1 MKKFLYGAIILLVIA
16 LVVIGVYLFNLF
28 NAFQSGVDSSYEG
41 TDREGSELREED
53 IDPSM
58 DSFTV
63 LILGV
68 DENEARSEKNNMDTD
83 DFRTDTMMLATFDK
97 ENDEVKLTSIP
108 RDTLAYF
115 PEQNYFDKITHAHR
129 EGGPDNSMA
138 AVESLL
144 NVPVDFYVRVN
155 MSAVVDI
162 VDAVGGVEFDV
173 PFDMKEPNSN
183 DDGYTELEEGKQTLN
198 GEEALAVVR
207 SRRVDTDLGRGQRQL
222 EMVEAILSRAKST
235 GALTKL
241 DDLIKV
247 VADNTKHNMEA
258 KTIRSLAAYY
268 STNDLEFNPT
278 QIRGSDYWNP
288 GNGAY
293 FYWANEEH
301 LYTISKTLRE
311 TLGLEEPEPYD
322 LINVRLMDYITPY
335 QYVDDYY
342 LEEFEPQQPAYFM
355 QEGYEPQFG
364 DGFDIPESN
373 PEESIEGEDDPDAV
387 PGGGQEPEE
396 SSEEPTGETVPEES
410 SEEYYDD
417 GAGQNNGQGG
427 QFDEQPATE
436 EYNGGTGGF
445 EGENRSYNGV

>member
-1 MKKFLYGAIILLVIA
+1 
-16 LVVIGVYLFNLF
+16 
-28 NAFQSGVDSSYEG
+28 
-41 TDREGSELREED
+41 
-53 IDPSM
+53 
-58 DSFTV
+58 
-63 LILGV
+63 
-68 DENEARSEKNNMDTD
+68 
-83 DFRTDTMMLATFDK
+83 
-97 ENDEVKLTSIP
+97 
-108 RDTLAYF
+108 
-115 PEQNYFDKITHAHR
+115 
-129 EGGPDNSMA
+129 
-138 AVESLL
+138 
-144 NVPVDFYVRVN
+144 
-155 MSAVVDI
+155 
-162 VDAVGGVEFDV
+162 
-173 PFDMKEPNSN
+173 
-183 DDGYTELEEGKQTLN
+183 
-198 GEEALAVVR
+198 
-207 SRRVDTDLGRGQRQL
+207 
-222 EMVEAILSRAKST
+222 
-235 GALTKL
+235 
-241 DDLIKV
+241 
-247 VADNTKHNMEA
+247 

-322 LINVRLMDYITPY
+322 LINVRLMDHITPY

-342 LEEFEPQQPAYFM
+342 LEEFEPEQPPYFM

-396 SSEEPTGETVPEES
+396 SSEEPAGETVPEES
-410 SEEYYDD
+410 TEQFDG
-417 GAGQNNGQGG
+417 GAGQDAGQGG
-427 QFDEQPATE
+427 QFDEQPAPE